1 MGTAIKMML
10 VYDQP
15 FWREEGLSG
24 FAVTDCDVP
33 QLIYDNSPED
43 GSCGILLGFTE
54 GIPARR
60 WIAESKATRQAEAIR
75 TAVGCFGR
83 KAERLVEFIE
93 QSWMAE
99 EFSRGCY
106 AGTMPPG
113 AWTSFGPALREPFGR
128 IHWAGTETATYWNGY
143 VEGAMQAGE
152 RAAGETIDA
161 LTKP

>member
-10 VYDQP
+10 VYDTP

-24 FAVTDCDVP
+24 FGLTDRDVP

-54 GIPARR
+54 GLPARR
-60 WIAESKATRQAEAIR
+60 WISETKAVREAEAIK
-75 TAVGCFGR
+75 TAIGCFGQ
-83 KAERLVEFIE
+83 KAGNLRLFIE
-93 QSWMAE
+93 KSWMEE

-106 AGTMPPG
+106 AGTMTPG
-113 AWTSFGPALREPFGR
+113 GWTTFGTALREPVGR
-128 IHWAGTETATYWNGY
+128 VHWAGTETATYWSGY

-152 RAAGETIDA
+152 RAAAEVLEGI
-161 LTKP
+161 